1 MTEISFSQDLK
12 VKKSA
17 ILASPKISASLR
29 RRSSKSP
36 EERTPL
42 TEAPPM
48 PEVTAEIPKAK
59 PTKPVIA
66 VSLRRTVSRLWPS
79 GSSACYWRCSK
90 HCAQDFS
97 KPLSVHPAGY
107 RQPALFRLGG
117 GWEQGRG
124 VAPRLNYTIV
134 GTSRLSNS
142 HTIIV
147 KGIICAF
154 LTAE

>member
-66 VSLRRTVSRLWPS
+66 VSLRRTVSRL
-79 GSSACYWRCSK
+79 
-90 HCAQDFS
+90 
-97 KPLSVHPAGY
+97 
-107 RQPALFRLGG
+107 
-117 GWEQGRG
+117 
-124 VAPRLNYTIV
+124 
-134 GTSRLSNS
+134 
-142 HTIIV
+142 
-147 KGIICAF
+147 
-154 LTAE
+154 